1 MYSFNN
7 NITMQ
12 FNRNTIA
19 DGDNLYTNVESKL
32 FNRDVE
38 VLDYCNTT
46 YDVLDSAITTV
57 NTYSASW
64 LNSKI
69 HGFSAIKVSATNL
82 QNELTFTGG
91 GSFASTFTVN
101 SDSKANTFTAQLV
114 NDTVRFSAKDVIND
128 TTFSSYYK
136 EWKKKNTSKTLDLD
150 SVSLNGVD
158 YSKVDKF
165 SYKFA
170 STFDIKMNATS
181 ATITN
186 SSCYLFQEYNGGTGK
201 YTVTDKSI
209 STNYAASYSSIRVI
223 HNNDNTYGGI
233 GATSNT
239 KSISIKGNNVAE
251 SLSIAIGR
259 AIAKK
264 YSFACHQ
271 STNISNYTNAIDH
284 SVAVNESDATVS
296 SIATYQSTASYSS
309 NAIIQ
314 AVAESAS
321 YAALGAT
328 AKLQSIALQHANAFD
343 NSVAIWQSNDCSA
356 SFSSIAIKGSIADDG
371 GKHIAAIY
379 STANDAV
386 EGMALINSTASNGN
400 SGIAICFS
408 KINGG
413 GNNIA
418 MVDSTCYNNN
428 YAFVMSHGGGDQWGS
443 PYAGFAAVNSFVAEG
458 ANSALSIINST
469 AQNGAQFSIVTHSS
483 YAAGTN
489 NGTIACY
496 NSTSYYGALY
506 STAMYTSTA
515 QDGAIASLAF
525 SDSWVGH
532 TGPSIGMWYSSAVGS
547 SIAMYLSDNYAKT
560 RNGITTNDCYNT
572 ISMCMSTELDLDN
585 DYTRIV
591 DAMFSAWNGYSQV
604 HSAFYYRSN
613 HLTFQAGG
621 YINGIRMKLVIN
633 AIQADDMDQHTIYI
647 CKV

>member
-1 MYSFNN
+1 
-7 NITMQ
+7 MQ

-19 DGDNLYTNVESKL
+19 DGDNLYANVESKL
-32 FNRDVE
+32 FNRDAE

-91 GSFASTFTVN
+91 GSFAGTFTIN
-101 SDSKANTFTAQLV
+101 SNSKANTFTAQLI

-128 TTFSSYYK
+128 NTFSSYYK
-136 EWKKKNTSKTLDLD
+136 EWKKKNTSKTLDLNA
-150 SVSLNGVD
+150 VSFNGVD
-158 YSKVDKF
+158 YNKVDKC
-165 SYKFA
+165 SYRFA
-170 STFDIKMNATS
+170 STFDTKMNATS

-186 SSCYLFQEYNGGTGK
+186 SSCYLFQEYNGGTGN
-201 YTVTDKSI
+201 YTVTDESI

-233 GATSNT
+233 GATANT

-259 AIAKK
+259 AIAKN

-271 STNISNYTNAIDH
+271 STNTNNYTSANDH
-284 SVAVNESDATVS
+284 SVAINESNANVS

-314 AVAESAS
+314 SIAESAS
-321 YAALGAT
+321 YAALGST
-328 AKLQSIALQHANAFD
+328 ARLQSIALQHTYAYD
-343 NSVAIWQSNDCSA
+343 NSVAIWQSSNCSA
-356 SFSSIAIKGSIADDG
+356 ILSSIAIKGSVADGG

-379 STANDAV
+379 STADGAAA
-386 EGMALINSTASNGN
+386 GMALIHSTATEGN
-400 SGIAICFS
+400 SGIAVCFS

-413 GNNIA
+413 GNSIA
-418 MVDSTCYNNN
+418 MIDSTCYNNN
-428 YAFVMSHGGGDQWGS
+428 YAFVMSHGGGSLWGS
-443 PYAGFAAVNSFVAEG
+443 PYAGFAAVNSYVAEG

-469 AQNGAQFSIVTHSS
+469 AQNGAQYSIATHSS
-483 YAAGTN
+483 YVAGTN

-496 NSTSYYGALY
+496 NSTSYAGALY

-515 QDGAIASLAF
+515 TDGATASLAF

-532 TGPSIGMWYSSAVGS
+532 SGPNIGIWYSSAVGS
-547 SIAMYLSDNYAKT
+547 GIAMYLSNNYART
-560 RNGITTNDCYNT
+560 IDGITTYDCYNT
-572 ISMCMSTELDLDN
+572 ISMCMSTHLDLGN
-585 DYTRIV
+585 DYTRV
-591 DAMFSAWNGYSQV
+591 ANAMFSAWNGYNQIN
-604 HSAFYYRSN
+604 SAFYYHAN
-613 HLTFQAGG
+613 QLTFQAGG